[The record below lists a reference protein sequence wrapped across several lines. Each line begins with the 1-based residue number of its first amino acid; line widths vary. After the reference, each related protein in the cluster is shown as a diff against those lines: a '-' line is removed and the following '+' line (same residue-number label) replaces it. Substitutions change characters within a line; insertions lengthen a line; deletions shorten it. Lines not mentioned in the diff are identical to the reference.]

1 VDISNIKSIVSESL
15 ELKRSFF
22 DQTAPR
28 VLEAGRMLVKALQA
42 EHKVLAFGNGGSA
55 ADAQHFS
62 SELVNRFVVDRRGL
76 PAIALTTDT
85 STLTSVAND
94 SHYRHVFSRQVE
106 ALGAAGDIALAI
118 STSGSSDNVLE
129 AVVTCRQKDIQTI
142 GLTGR
147 DGGKLKSLVDICLNV
162 EHSETARIQE
172 VHAMIVHLLCQMVDE
187 AFSEKDR

>member
-1 VDISNIKSIVSESL
+1 MDILEIKNIVSESL

-22 DQTAPR
+22 DETAPR
-28 VLEAGRMLVKALQA
+28 VLEAGQMLVEALQA
-42 EHKVLAFGNGGSA
+42 GHKALAFGNGGSA

-62 SELVNRFVVDRRGL
+62 SELINRFVADRQGL

-94 SHYRHVFSRQVE
+94 SDYRYVFSRQVE
-106 ALGAAGDIALAI
+106 ALGNAGDVALAI
-118 STSGSSDNVLE
+118 STSGHSNNVLE
-129 AVVTCRQKDIQTI
+129 AVKACDQLDMRTI

-162 EHSETARIQE
+162 EHSETSRIQE

-187 AFSEKDR
+187 SFSREGS

>member
-1 VDISNIKSIVSESL
+1 MDTLEIKNIVSESL

-22 DQTAPR
+22 DETAPR
-28 VLEAGRMLVKALQA
+28 VLEAGQMLVEALQA
-42 EHKVLAFGNGGSA
+42 GHKALAFGNGGSA

-62 SELVNRFVVDRRGL
+62 SELINRFVADRQGL

-94 SHYRHVFSRQVE
+94 SDYRYVFSRQVE
-106 ALGAAGDIALAI
+106 ALGNAGDVALAI
-118 STSGSSDNVLE
+118 STSGHSNNVLE
-129 AVVTCRQKDIQTI
+129 AVKTCDQLDMRTI

-147 DGGKLKSLVDICLNV
+147 DGGKLKPLVDICLNV

-187 AFSEKDR
+187 SFSREDS

>member
-1 VDISNIKSIVSESL
+1 
-15 ELKRSFF
+15 
-22 DQTAPR
+22 
-28 VLEAGRMLVKALQA
+28 MLVEALQA
-42 EHKVLAFGNGGSA
+42 GRKVLAFGNGGSA

-85 STLTSVAND
+85 STLTSVSND

-118 STSGSSDNVLE
+118 STSGNSDNVLE
-129 AVVTCRQKDIQTI
+129 AVETCRQRGIQTI

-147 DGGKLKSLVDICLNV
+147 DGGKLQPLVDICLNV

-172 VHAMIVHLLCQMVDE
+172 VHAVIIHLLCQMVDE
-187 AFSEKDR
+187 AFSGEDR